1 MFEHRLDLSP
11 LHCLWLIS
19 MPELTPAALPAVLLW
34 DCWTARTRWRRRRG
48 LGRTFRR
55 RSARGC
61 RTFLRRQRRTGRS
74 ELSSLTCRS
83 TAGSPCGTSLIQ
95 DSASSRSF
103 ALSSMASE
111 SFPWLRNHS
120 DRQRS
125 PRHHRYRS
133 HQNLSRTWHVGKHR
147 RSAARQMSS
156 TVASWRFHT
165 LVGNGPLPSLAMIVL
180 SARRSARS
188 ACPQPQ
194 ARSRHSRCDH
204 RGS

>member
-120 DRQRS
+120 IGNVRRAIIDTGRTKTYRAHGTSGSTGAAQRVKC
-125 PRHHRYRS
+125 PAQLHHGDSTRS
-133 HQNLSRTWHVGKHR
+133 SGTAHFHR
-147 RSAARQMSS
+147 
-156 TVASWRFHT
+156 WR
-165 LVGNGPLPSLAMIVL
+165 
-180 SARRSARS
+180 
-188 ACPQPQ
+188 
-194 ARSRHSRCDH
+194 
-204 RGS
+204 